1 MMKRI
6 GLILGA
12 ILFTAGS
19 AFADQPVKKI
29 RWVLAHEPVRL
40 FEAAAKNFAQEV
52 KEKTGGKLEVEVM
65 TVPEYAKKYAGGKN
79 LQHMDVIRYIQSGK
93 IEMSQT
99 YTTSLGEID
108 KDMYVLDLPFLFR
121 DHNHATKVLE
131 GKIGGQLLASLD
143 KKNVKGLAFTYS
155 GGYRV
160 IPGNVS
166 IEKLDQFKGM
176 KIRTS
181 NSPVAQ
187 DTFSLLGA
195 KPVPM
200 TLENV
205 ANAAKQGKIEA
216 GESTY
221 PRFYELKQ
229 NEYSKVLNDTRHSLF
244 LTSIV
249 MSGSFWKKL
258 SPDMQKAVREAAVS
272 SARLERQQ
280 SIDDAELTKEKCRK
294 DGIQVVDLPA
304 SERQKFETAMKPI
317 YTKYKN
323 YFSTDYVTQIQND

>member
-1 MMKRI
+1 M
-6 GLILGA
+6 ILGA
-12 ILFTAGS
+12 ILFTTGS

-40 FEAAAKNFAQEV
+40 FEAAAKNFAKEV

-65 TVPEYAKKYAGGKN
+65 TVPEYSKKYAKGADLK
-79 LQHMDVIRYIQSGK
+79 HMDVIHYIQDNK

-99 YTTSLGEID
+99 YTTSLGELQ
-108 KDMYVLDLPFLFR
+108 KDLYVLDLPFLFR
-121 DHNHATKVLE
+121 DHAHAAKVLE
-131 GKIGGQLLASLD
+131 GKVGGQLLASLE
-143 KKNVKGLAFTYS
+143 KNNVKGLAFTYS

-166 IEKLDQFKGM
+166 INKLEQFKGM

-200 TLENV
+200 SLEEV
-205 ANAAKQGKIEA
+205 ANATKQGKIVA

-221 PRFYELKQ
+221 PRFYELHQ
-229 NEYSKVLNDTRHSLF
+229 NDYSKVLNDTKHSLF
-244 LTSIV
+244 LTSII
-249 MSGSFWKKL
+249 MSETFWNGL
-258 SPDMQKAVREAAVS
+258 TPDLQKAVREAAIS
-272 SARLERQQ
+272 SARLEREQ
-280 SIDDAELTKEKCRK
+280 SIADAEVTKEKCRK
-294 DGIQVVDLPA
+294 DGINVVELPA
-304 SERQKFETAMKPI
+304 TEVKKFEAITKPI
-317 YTKYKN
+317 YKKYKN
-323 YFSTDYVTQIQND
+323 YFSQDYIAQIQNN